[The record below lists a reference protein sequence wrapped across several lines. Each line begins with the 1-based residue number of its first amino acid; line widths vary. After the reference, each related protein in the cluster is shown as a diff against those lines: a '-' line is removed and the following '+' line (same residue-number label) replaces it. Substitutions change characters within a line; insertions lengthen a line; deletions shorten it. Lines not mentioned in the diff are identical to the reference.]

1 MKRGKVGTFCTER
14 GEVQHLEVGG
24 KESGNE
30 GQGWETALIVEACSL
45 HLTGPHGDAEA
56 VFPLDWKRLQF

>member
-1 MKRGKVGTFCTER
+1 MKRGKVGTFCTEEGKSASGGR
-14 GEVQHLEVGG
+14 G

-45 HLTGPHGDAEA
+45 HLTDPHE
-56 VFPLDWKRLQF
+56 